1 MKLTKPLLL
10 ISTLFALTATIDA
23 KPTGEELLKKN
34 CASCHFLGTPTPE
47 QIQSFKAPA
56 MEAVLFHVKPAH
68 DNNDAKT
75 KAFIVDYAQNPK
87 IKKSVCESNKVIKF
101 GVMPSLKG
109 KVSPED
115 LSTIA
120 DYLIKTYPTP
130 KFVSLITE
138 MQTNGKINSLKNS
151 PFLINQSAL
160 PHLTKILLENWE
172 KGTLNLTD
180 EQKTK
185 LLVVREETLTGVKK
199 VKKALKELEEEVI
212 ELTVDEDS
220 KLADI
225 QPKVEAIAKLKAEA
239 TMIQLK
245 CLKDSVAILT
255 EEQLELLLPFWDI

>member
-1 MKLTKPLLL
+1 MKLNKPLLL
-10 ISTLFALTATIDA
+10 ISTLFTLTATIQA
-23 KPTGEELLKKN
+23 TPNGEELVKKN
-34 CASCHFLGTPTPE
+34 CASCHSLGVPTPE

-56 MEAVLFHVKPAH
+56 MEAVLFHVKPAQ
-68 DNNDAKT
+68 DNDNEKT
-75 KAFIVDYAQNPK
+75 KAFIIDYAQNPK
-87 IKKSVCESNKVIKF
+87 IKKSVCESNKVAKF

-130 KFVSLITE
+130 KFVSMITE
-138 MQTNGKINSLKNS
+138 MQTNGKMNALKNS
-151 PFLINQSAL
+151 PFLMNQDAL
-160 PHLTKILLENWE
+160 PHLTKILLESWE
-172 KGTLNLTD
+172 KGSLNLTD

-185 LLVVREETLTGVKK
+185 LLAVRKETMSGVKK
-199 VKKALKELEEEVI
+199 IKKALKPLEAEVI

-220 KLADI
+220 QLKDI

-255 EEQLELLLPFWDI
+255 EEQLELLLPFWDA